1 MVALA
6 NSCRDLS
13 SCLKFCKRQFTQ
25 LHRHILNNPRLLG
38 EYCGFYLKLHGP
50 FQSDPNILTSLSRD
64 ESIFDDML
72 YFASHHDLRESDD
85 INFSFRQALLFLDK
99 AIRSQQEGNETEAW
113 INLAE
118 SRFHMGIVDCSLF
131 IKITK
136 ESKKNVSAIA
146 RKGGRNRGSKLDTLR
161 SIFISLLAS
170 EKPPLGWQ
178 TRSGAVARLLPK
190 ASEIYEEKKKS
201 EPTLYQLPNM
211 ATTLRNWLKQ
221 NQAVRDVYDRHAAAT
236 RKQTMPTDNQP

>member
-1 MVALA
+1 MVVLA
-6 NSCRDLS
+6 NSCRDLPES
-13 SCLKFCKRQFTQ
+13 LEFCKKQ
-25 LHRHILNNPRLLG
+25 LMYLQGQIIKNPARFR
-38 EYCGFYLKLHGP
+38 EYCLFFFETLGP
-50 FQSDPNILTSLSRD
+50 FLADSEA
-64 ESIFDDML
+64 ESALLDDDML
-72 YFASHHDLRESDD
+72 YFAMHTAIHESDD
-85 INFSFRQALLFLDK
+85 ITYSFRHAVLFLDK
-99 AIRSQQEGNETEAW
+99 AIHYHLEGNETKAW

-136 ESKKNVSAIA
+136 ESKKNVSAIT

>member
-1 MVALA
+1 MVVLA
-6 NSCRDLS
+6 NSCRDLPES
-13 SCLKFCKRQFTQ
+13 LEFCKRQLMYLQ
-25 LHRHILNNPRLLG
+25 GQIIKNPARFR
-38 EYCGFYLKLHGP
+38 EYCFFFFETPGP
-50 FQSDPNILTSLSRD
+50 FLAASEA
-64 ESIFDDML
+64 ESALLDDDML
-72 YFASHHDLRESDD
+72 YFAMHTAIHESYD
-85 INFSFRQALLFLDK
+85 ITYSFRHAVLFLDK
-99 AIRSQQEGNETEAW
+99 AIHYHLHGDETKAW

-190 ASEIYEEKKKS
+190 ASKIYEEKKKNQ
-201 EPTLYQLPNM
+201 PTLYQVPDIEK
-211 ATTLRNWLKQ
+211 TLRNWLKQ
-221 NQAVRDVYDRHAAAT
+221 NREVQEVYEKHAASPS
-236 RKQTMPTDNQP
+236 KKIMPTDKQK